1 MSPLEEAD
9 RPGRLHAEHRIAG
22 GIRVVT
28 LRGEIDHDVRDVLSD
43 ALRVEDEAVPP
54 RIVADLSG
62 VTFMDS
68 SGINVFV
75 AAHQQVSDADGWVR
89 IAGAQESVLRVLQLV
104 GVDTLI
110 PCHPT
115 TEQALTA

>member
-1 MSPLEEAD
+1 MGHIESAH
-9 RPGRLHAEHRIAG
+9 RPERLSVEQRMVE
-22 GIRVVT
+22 GIRVVS
-28 LRGEIDHDVRDVLSD
+28 LRGEIDHDVQDVLSQ
-43 ALRVEDEAVPP
+43 ALLGESAAGPS
-54 RIVADLSG
+54 RIVADLSE

-75 AAHQQVSDADGWVR
+75 AAYQQVSDADGWVR
-89 IAGAQESVLRVLQLV
+89 IAGAQESVLRVLHLV

-115 TEQALTA
+115 TEQALAT